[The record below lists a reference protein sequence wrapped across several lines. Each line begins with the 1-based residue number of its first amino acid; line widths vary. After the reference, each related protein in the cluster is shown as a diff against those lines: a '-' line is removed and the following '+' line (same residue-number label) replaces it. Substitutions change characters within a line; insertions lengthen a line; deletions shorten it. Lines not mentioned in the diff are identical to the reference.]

1 MAKDGMKKL
10 NPGLRKY
17 LMEKKNKGGTPKP
30 RGKKEERNKIG
41 RPKDRSKKM

>member
-1 MAKDGMKKL
+1 MKKL

-17 LMEKKNKGGTPKP
+17 LMERKK
-30 RGKKEERNKIG
+30 KKEDKKERNKIG

>member
-1 MAKDGMKKL
+1 MAKDDMKKL

-17 LMEKKNKGGTPKP
+17 LMERKK
-30 RGKKEERNKIG
+30 KKEDKERNKIG

>member
-17 LMEKKNKGGTPKP
+17 LVEKKKKAD
-30 RGKKEERNKIG
+30 KKEKFKVG
-41 RPKDRSKKM
+41 VPKDRSKKM

>member
-17 LMEKKNKGGTPKP
+17 LMERKK
-30 RGKKEERNKIG
+30 KKEDKTKSTSGKERNKIG